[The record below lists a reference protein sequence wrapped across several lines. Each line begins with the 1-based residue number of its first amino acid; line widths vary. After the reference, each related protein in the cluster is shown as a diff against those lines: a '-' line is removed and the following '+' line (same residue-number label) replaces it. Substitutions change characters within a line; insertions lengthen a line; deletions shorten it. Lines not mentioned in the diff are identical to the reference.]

1 MPGGPTAVWKSL
13 MGEETLGLRSL
24 GGGAVSAMILACGKM
39 CGVLVVVVSAETKRE
54 EQEHKRSAVQLTSK
68 QMDELPNARQL
79 VQAPPQQ
86 SIEALSHAG

>member
-13 MGEETLGLRSL
+13 MGEETLG
-24 GGGAVSAMILACGKM
+24 LACGKM